1 MNGWR
6 GAPPAY
12 MLNGRA
18 YNVNS
23 VMRWQETSGMINDG
37 SRVSLR
43 RQPLSGCA
51 KAFLRRLGVSY
62 EAHLLPEA

>member
-1 MNGWR
+1 
-6 GAPPAY
+6 